1 MALSNN
7 DSVPLPQPG
16 GTLVF
21 VFGTLKQGFPNF
33 AVNQGRRVGSA
44 FRTLERHPLLLVG
57 ERHVPWLIDSPGLG
71 ERVAGELYEV
81 NAAALAA
88 MDELEGVGRPDGYH
102 RKGLRVQ
109 AATPGDDAVVLA
121 HVYMKRADQVVEANV
136 QIGPLAEY
144 TLAHA
149 ALYRRRDEQAY

>member
-1 MALSNN
+1 M
-7 DSVPLPQPG
+7 
-16 GTLVF
+16 LVF

-81 NAAALAA
+81 DAAALAA

-102 RKGLRVQ
+102 RKALRVQ

-121 HVYMKRADQVVEANV
+121 QVYVKRADQLVEADV
-136 QIGPLAEY
+136 QLGPLAEY
-144 TLAHA
+144 TPAHA
-149 ALYRRRDEQAY
+149 ARYRRRDEQAY

>member
-1 MALSNN
+1 MVRDPQA
-7 DSVPLPQPG
+7 PLPRPG

-21 VFGTLKQGFPNF
+21 VFGTLKDGFPNF
-33 AVNQGRRVGSA
+33 AVNRGRRIGSA
-44 FRTLERHPLLLVG
+44 FRTLDRLPLLLMG

-81 NAAALAA
+81 DAAALAA

-102 RKGLRVQ
+102 RRALRVQ
-109 AATPGDDAVVLA
+109 AAARGDDTVVLA
-121 HVYMKRADQVVEANV
+121 QVYMKHAAQVAEADVKL
-136 QIGPLAEY
+136 GPLAEY

-149 ALYRRRDEQAY
+149 ARYRRRDGQAY